1 MSKKSTIHRFPHR
14 TAIDGMQVESI
25 VVHPEGGKYALDT
38 VEVTRPGR
46 DTIRLKPR
54 TQSHETLEGI
64 DNEIRTIVGD
74 LNLS

>member
-1 MSKKSTIHRFPHR
+1 MSEKSTIHRFPHR
-14 TAIDGMQVESI
+14 TAVDGVQVESI

-46 DTIRLKPR
+46 GTIRLKPR

-64 DNEIRTIVGD
+64 DNEVRTIVAG
-74 LNLS
+74 LNPS